1 MLPGSPLHSRGCL
14 DKVPGKKMRRR
25 HADESEWP
33 ENIALNMFT
42 KRPEIERGSAVEDL
56 CLHRTEENEC

>member
-1 MLPGSPLHSRGCL
+1 
-14 DKVPGKKMRRR
+14 MRRR